1 MNRKKYNRRKRIII
15 AYTLR
20 TIVGLVA
27 AGMVFLMLCGCIH
40 ICNFFKGKMSETVG
54 NPYQAGTNSD
64 SVQRD
69 MVTMNNLGKK
79 AEYTIVLDAGH
90 GGKDGGTS
98 SGDVVEKDITLEVV
112 LRMKELLEEKGIQI
126 VLTRD
131 SDESISLADRAAVA
145 NQSYADLFVSIHC
158 NYFEDDSAI
167 KGLECYYYKG
177 SEEGRRI
184 AESILEKLQQKDNIT
199 VRNAK
204 EETFYVLK
212 QTKIPAVLVE
222 LGYLSNAKE
231 CGLLA
236 SEVYQET
243 LAEELAEALEKIL
256 SEAFSYV

>member
-20 TIVGLVA
+20 IIVGLVA
-27 AGMVFLMLCGCIH
+27 VGMVFLMFCGCIH
-40 ICNFFKGKMSETVG
+40 ICNLCKGKMSETVG

-64 SVQRD
+64 SVEWD
-69 MVTMNNLGKK
+69 MVTMSNQGEK

-131 SDESISLADRAAVA
+131 ADESVSLADRAAAA
-145 NQSYADLFVSIHC
+145 NQSDAALFVSIHC

-167 KGLECYYYKG
+167 KGLECYYYEG

-184 AESILEKLQQKDNIT
+184 AEGILEELQQKDNIT

-236 SEVYQET
+236 SEVYQEI

-256 SEAFSYV
+256 SEAFRYV